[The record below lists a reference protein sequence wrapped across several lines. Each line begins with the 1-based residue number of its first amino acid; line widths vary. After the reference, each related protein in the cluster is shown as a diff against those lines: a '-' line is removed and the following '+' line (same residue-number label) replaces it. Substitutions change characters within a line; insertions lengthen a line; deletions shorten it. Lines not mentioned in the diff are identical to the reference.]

1 MRLTNM
7 TNEYFL
13 AEFCDNEQLIDTR
26 MPDFYTAA
34 MVYPSTDKCAELLFL
49 QWNDIDNKSM
59 IGG

>member
-1 MRLTNM
+1 M